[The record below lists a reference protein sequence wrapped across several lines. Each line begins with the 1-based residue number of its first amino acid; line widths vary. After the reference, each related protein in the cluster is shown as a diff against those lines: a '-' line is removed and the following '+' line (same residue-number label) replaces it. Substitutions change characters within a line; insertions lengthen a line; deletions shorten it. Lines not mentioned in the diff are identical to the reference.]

1 MMRAVLWCNGDSP
14 NPEMVSKL
22 LDDATLFGIDGGA
35 DKAIAAGFEVSEVL
49 GDLDSVDIV
58 DWKGQ
63 STLLSDDSSSDLAK
77 SFVLMLERGF
87 TEVDVVGI
95 DGGSSGHILGTW
107 AALTEAPHGISIRLH
122 HSSGIT
128 KRLHPTD
135 GSLDFV
141 IPKGREFSVFALE
154 DCQEVSISGAR
165 WNLKS
170 EPLNFSTKGLHNQSL
185 GEQISIKT
193 DGILAVIFHS

>member
-22 LDDATLFGIDGGA
+22 LDDATFFGIDGGA

-58 DWKGQ
+58 DWKGR

-77 SFVLMLERGF
+77 SFVLMSERGF

-95 DGGSSGHILGTW
+95 DGGSSDHILGTLGGSNRGPFG
-107 AALTEAPHGISIRLH
+107 AFSA
-122 HSSGIT
+122 IT
-128 KRLHPTD
+128 P
-135 GSLDFV
+135 F
-141 IPKGREFSVFALE
+141 
-154 DCQEVSISGAR
+154 
-165 WNLKS
+165 
-170 EPLNFSTKGLHNQSL
+170 
-185 GEQISIKT
+185 
-193 DGILAVIFHS
+193 

>member
-1 MMRAVLWCNGDSP
+1 MRAVLWCNGDSP
-14 NPEMVSKL
+14 NPELVSKL

-77 SFVLMLERGF
+77 SFVLMSERGF

-95 DGGSSGHILGTW
+95 DGGSSDHILGTW
-107 AALTEAPHGISIRLH
+107 AALTEAPPGLSVQLH

-128 KRLHPTD
+128 KRLHPAD

-141 IPKGREFSVFALE
+141 IPKGDEFSVFALQ
-154 DCQEVSISGAR
+154 DCQQVSISGAR
-165 WNLKS
+165 WNLNS

-185 GEQISIKT
+185 GDEISIKT
-193 DGILAVIFHS
+193 DGILAIIFQS